1 MTEEQA
7 RKYPFWAWLRGLFQ
21 KVSADDCQGLAAEV
35 AFNMI
40 QSLIPATF
48 FLISLFGLLGQTSVF
63 YALSVD
69 FIDELAPAHTGSL
82 LLHLLDATIRG
93 STTGLTLAGMM
104 ITLWS
109 ASGSGGVIVKGLRRA
124 YGIPEK
130 GFPFWYTPMVS
141 IVLVL
146 LLGLM
151 LVVAIYLIMF
161 GDALISW
168 LHGRF
173 HLPFSAVT
181 LLRISRWLVLGCGIT
196 AITTLTYAL
205 ILRPKTGGF
214 RWRVSLPGAVFF
226 LIAWVSV
233 SELFSLYIN
242 HLHQFNPVY
251 GALGA
256 LIILVTWLYYS
267 ALIFFV
273 GAEIT
278 ARRAG
283 SADKI
288 GF

>member
-1 MTEEQA
+1 MTEGEG
-7 RKYPFWAWLRGLFQ
+7 RKRRFPAWLRGLFQ
-21 KVSADDCQGLAAEV
+21 KINADDCQGLAAEV

-48 FLISLFGLLGQTSVF
+48 FLIALFGLLGQTSVF
-63 YALSVD
+63 YALCVD
-69 FIDELAPAHTGSL
+69 FIHELAPAHTGSL
-82 LLHLLDATIRG
+82 LINLLDATIGG
-93 STTGLTLAGMM
+93 STTGLTLAGMLM
-104 ITLWS
+104 TLWS

-130 GFPFWYTPMVS
+130 DFPFWYTPIVS

-146 LLGLM
+146 FMGVM
-151 LVVAIYLIMF
+151 LVVAIYLILF

-173 HLPFSAVT
+173 HLLFSVVA

-205 ILRPKTGGF
+205 ILRPKTGRL
-214 RWRVSLPGAVFF
+214 RWRVSLPGAIFF

-233 SELFSLYIN
+233 SELFSLYVN
-242 HLHQFNPVY
+242 HMHQFNPVY

-278 ARRAG
+278 ALRAE
-283 SADKI
+283 SADKVR
-288 GF
+288 F